1 MYNAAAPDRH
11 RCMRDYATEDI
22 IIGII
27 ASLGV
32 VVLLVVFVV
41 VVRQVIKKW

>member
-1 MYNAAAPDRH
+1 MKET
-11 RCMRDYATEDI
+11 MGTGDI

-32 VVLLVVFVV
+32 VVLLVVFVMV
-41 VVRQVIKKW
+41 VKKILMTKDSDTE